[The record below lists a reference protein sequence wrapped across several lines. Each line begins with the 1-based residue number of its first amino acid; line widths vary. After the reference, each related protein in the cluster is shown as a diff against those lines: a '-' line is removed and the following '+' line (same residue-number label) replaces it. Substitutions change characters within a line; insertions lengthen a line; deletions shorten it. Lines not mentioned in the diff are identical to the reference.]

1 MKCPP
6 SLQTFPD
13 LAAWS
18 REGHLQSPCWAPEL
32 TIPRLPACWCKR
44 MRSTKGRGG
53 WRDEEDEG
61 TRSTKGQGAR
71 RDEEPALRRSAGF
84 DAGFVAPPA
93 GLTTSEA
100 THHLCLAAAGTIK
113 FYFVIYCER
122 HAGSLSLQVYACC
135 LFPGELL
142 LTCSSCLK
150 AAVQDIFFF
159 LTLSYNKWAR
169 VSALDLLVEH

>member
-6 SLQTFPD
+6 SLQTSPK
-13 LAAWS
+13 LAVWS

-32 TIPRLPACWCKR
+32 TITRLPACWCKR
-44 MRSTKGRGG
+44 M
-53 WRDEEDEG
+53 
-61 TRSTKGQGAR
+61 RSTKGQGAR
-71 RDEEPALRRSAGF
+71 RDEEPALRRSAGL

-100 THHLCLAAAGTIK
+100 THHLLLVAAGTIK

-135 LFPGELL
+135 LFTGELL

-150 AAVQDIFFF
+150 AAVQGYFFF
-159 LTLSYNKWAR
+159 
-169 VSALDLLVEH
+169 